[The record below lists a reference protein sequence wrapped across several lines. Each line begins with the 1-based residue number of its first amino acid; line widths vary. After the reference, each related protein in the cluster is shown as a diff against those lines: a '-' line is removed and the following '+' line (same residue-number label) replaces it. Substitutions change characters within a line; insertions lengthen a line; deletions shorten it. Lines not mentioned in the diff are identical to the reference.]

1 MIVISQDIVLIYPS
15 MGGGKKPKFT
25 LPPLGIMYLAAMCKR
40 EGYSVKMIDAESE
53 GLDLDKSIEK
63 IVLEKPKVLGISVM
77 TPQIIQA
84 LEISK
89 KIKKSLPDVKIVLGG
104 AHINS
109 VGKEV
114 FSFSEDVDFLI
125 YGEGEYTFLD
135 LIKNIDKG
143 DYSKI
148 SGLIWKKN
156 GEVIVNPPRELI
168 EDLDKLPFPDLD
180 MLNLDLYKVPYS
192 QHPRTI
198 SIICSRGCVYRC
210 LFCDAYKTHGRK
222 FRLRSPKN
230 IVDEIERDYKKYH
243 INDFS
248 IRDSTFLFDKKWVS
262 EICDEILKREL
273 KISWR
278 CNSRVDTL
286 DYEILKKMKKSGCH
300 VIGIGVES
308 GSQEVLNRI
317 RKGITIKQIIDSFK
331 ILDKS
336 GIQTIGFFMIGNP
349 GDNPQTVRQTI
360 NLAKLIN
367 PDFAHFSV
375 CTPFPNTDLYDWALD
390 TGALK
395 NRQWYMKKVDKW
407 MGYHLQLGYLHLPGL
422 SPKTQEKLLKK
433 ANSDFY
439 FRWRYIWKALKRL
452 RSITGIKVTINGF
465 IELIESL

>member
-1 MIVISQDIVLIYPS
+1 
-15 MGGGKKPKFT
+15 
-25 LPPLGIMYLAAMCKR
+25 
-40 EGYSVKMIDAESE
+40 
-53 GLDLDKSIEK
+53 
-63 IVLEKPKVLGISVM
+63 
-77 TPQIIQA
+77 
-84 LEISK
+84 
-89 KIKKSLPDVKIVLGG
+89 
-104 AHINS
+104 
-109 VGKEV
+109 
-114 FSFSEDVDFLI
+114 
-125 YGEGEYTFLD
+125 
-135 LIKNIDKG
+135 
-143 DYSKI
+143 
-148 SGLIWKKN
+148 
-156 GEVIVNPPRELI
+156 
-168 EDLDKLPFPDLD
+168 
-180 MLNLDLYKVPYS
+180 
-192 QHPRTI
+192 
-198 SIICSRGCVYRC
+198 
-210 LFCDAYKTHGRK
+210 
-222 FRLRSPKN
+222 
-230 IVDEIERDYKKYH
+230 
-243 INDFS
+243 
-248 IRDSTFLFDKKWVS
+248 
-262 EICDEILKREL
+262 
-273 KISWR
+273 
-278 CNSRVDTL
+278 
-286 DYEILKKMKKSGCH
+286 MKKSGCH